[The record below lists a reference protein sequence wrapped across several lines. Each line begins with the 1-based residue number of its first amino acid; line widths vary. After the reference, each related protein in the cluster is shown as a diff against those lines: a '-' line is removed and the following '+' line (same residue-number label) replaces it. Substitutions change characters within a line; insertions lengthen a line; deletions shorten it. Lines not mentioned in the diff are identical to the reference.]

1 MSSKELVMY
10 INGISREQLY
20 LFENKLDDMISGDNP
35 VRFIDAYVDNLDL
48 LKLGFTNPG
57 TNGWKGRPPYNPSMM
72 LKIYMYGYLN
82 RIRSSRK
89 LEAECGRNTEL
100 IWLTCRL
107 APDFKT
113 IADFRKDNKTGI
125 KRIFREFLKLCG
137 KLDLLSF
144 RCVAVDGTKERAQNH
159 LDNIYQKESMER
171 ISARIQEQ
179 IEIYLEELELND
191 RAEEAEYEFLSKNLK
206 EKLSKLKKKE
216 DKIDIIKQM
225 FAENPELKT
234 YFAGDC
240 DSRYMKDNNRINA
253 GYNCQTAVDEKNN
266 LIIAQDVTNESN
278 DMHQINSMMNKVNE
292 VKEELGIEN
301 QTIVVADAGYFE
313 EREIVEAV
321 KDERFDIYISHP
333 RDSQAQKKKV
343 QEDEGKIPAKGFR
356 KDDFIYDKEKDVFVC
371 PAGKVLLKEGNG
383 YIDKRTGTRKFKY
396 TCREC
401 NECKHRSLCT
411 NDKSG
416 RSIKVTEFFCEINE
430 FREKCNSALGK
441 KLLSKRKEIVEHP
454 FGTIKHS
461 WGYRYFMQKGKDK
474 VSAEFSFI
482 AFIYNLKR
490 VLNIVDFDKLM
501 EAI

>member
-1 MSSKELVMY
+1 MY

-20 LFENKLDDMISGDNP
+20 LFENKLDDMISEDNP
-35 VRFIDAYVDNLDL
+35 VRFIDAYVDKLDL
-48 LKLGFTNPG
+48 LKLGFTDPG
-57 TNGWKGRPPYNPSMM
+57 TNGGKGRPPYNPSMM

-107 APDFKT
+107 TPDFKT
-113 IADFRKDNKTGI
+113 IADFRKDNREGI
-125 KRIFREFLKLCG
+125 KQIFREFLKLCN
-137 KLDLLSF
+137 KLGLLSF

-159 LDNIYQKESMER
+159 LDNIYNKDSIEQINTRIHER
-171 ISARIQEQ
+171 IEK
-179 IEIYLEELELND
+179 YLEELELND

-206 EKLSKLKKKE
+206 DKLSKLKKKE
-216 DKIDIIKQM
+216 DKIDIINQM
-225 FAENPELKT
+225 FAENSELKT
-234 YFAGDC
+234 YFGGDS

-266 LIIAQDVTNESN
+266 LIIARDVTNESN
-278 DMHQINSMMNKVNE
+278 DLHQINSMMNKVNE

-301 QTIVVADAGYFE
+301 QTIIVADAGYFE

-321 KDERFDIYISHP
+321 KNNKFDLYIFHP
-333 RDSQAQKKKV
+333 RDSQAQKKKE
-343 QEDEGKIPAKGFR
+343 QKKEDKIPAKEFR

-371 PAGKVLLKEGNG
+371 PPGKVLLKEGNG

-396 TCREC
+396 SCREC
-401 NECKHRSLCT
+401 DECEHRSLCT

-416 RSIKVTEFFCEINE
+416 RSIKVTEFFCEIIE
-430 FREKCNSALGK
+430 FREKCNSDMGK
-441 KLLSKRKEIVEHP
+441 KLLAKRKEIVEHP

-461 WGYRYFMQKGKDK
+461 WGYRYFMQKGIDK

-482 AFIYNLKR
+482 VFIYNLKR
-490 VLNIVDFDKLM
+490 VLNIVKFDELM